1 MEAQFIDRIF
11 ELGGMTLEDILTPRA
26 DIVFIPVDMHI
37 SEILKLRQETK
48 QSRFPV
54 YRERR
59 DNVLG
64 ILHARDLLN
73 IDQSRLE
80 GNRERFVK
88 LLRRPYFVPETK
100 PALALFDSFRHRK
113 RSFTLTVDEY
123 GGITGLV
130 TMEDLLE
137 CIFGDIPSPSDE
149 EFKFQSLDDNR
160 YLVDGNTPL
169 DEINRRLKVSFAGG
183 EMETLAGFVLHEFG
197 ELPHE
202 GASIEIDDH
211 RFTVKTV
218 TRNRIANLLVESLNA
233 GQSATISPAETALG
247 SEPESVLE
255 SWIGSEPETG
265 LGAKPEAKPESVPE
279 PAPGKPEE
287 AKKGEAN

>member
-1 MEAQFIDRIF
+1 
-11 ELGGMTLEDILTPRA
+11 
-26 DIVFIPVDMHI
+26 
-37 SEILKLRQETK
+37 
-48 QSRFPV
+48 
-54 YRERR
+54 
-59 DNVLG
+59 
-64 ILHARDLLN
+64 
-73 IDQSRLE
+73 
-80 GNRERFVK
+80 
-88 LLRRPYFVPETK
+88 
-100 PALALFDSFRHRK
+100 
-113 RSFTLTVDEY
+113 
-123 GGITGLV
+123 
-130 TMEDLLE
+130 
-137 CIFGDIPSPSDE
+137 
-149 EFKFQSLDDNR
+149 
-160 YLVDGNTPL
+160 
-169 DEINRRLKVSFAGG
+169 
-183 EMETLAGFVLHEFG
+183 METLAGFVLHEFG